1 MIHKEVEFCTY
12 LCVWKNER
20 RNKLLQ
26 CRAKVTFV
34 AWLLSKRQM
43 TKLAGE
49 NVKERNSLHNIDWDM
64 SKYTAIIR
72 KNRESPPYNRNQ
84 NCNICQ

>member
-1 MIHKEVEFCTY
+1 M
-12 LCVWKNER
+12 
-20 RNKLLQ
+20 
-26 CRAKVTFV
+26 

-64 SKYTAIIR
+64 SKYMR
-72 KNRESPPYNRNQ
+72 KNRESSPYN
-84 NCNICQ
+84 